1 MKTSAH
7 PQGVQH
13 TTNSSDASEG
23 ANATAVAASGSFKS
37 ATAVHLM
44 RLPSRGCHILTYL
57 HNSRLS
63 PRGWTSKRP
72 LNRLIPRCGREDLP
86 VGCPSPIPN
95 YPGVRFVHRDRYISY
110 GYKSVRVRGP
120 APLWIRGIKVRRTGF
135 FFLAEQAP
143 GSVTGDGQ
151 DELVVRT
158 ERDPRHGERV
168 AFEWLAEWPER
179 FRIVDPNC
187 GVLRGC
193 GFTCC
198 CEQLAGRGD
207 GYGN

>member
-1 MKTSAH
+1 MTY
-7 PQGVQH
+7 PLRPV
-13 TTNSSDASEG
+13 
-23 ANATAVAASGSFKS
+23 
-37 ATAVHLM
+37 
-44 RLPSRGCHILTYL
+44 HIL
-57 HNSRLS
+57 RLQVS
-63 PRGWTSKRP
+63 QGQGAS
-72 LNRLIPRCGREDLP
+72 
-86 VGCPSPIPN
+86 
-95 YPGVRFVHRDRYISY
+95 
-110 GYKSVRVRGP
+110 
-120 APLWIRGIKVRRTGF
+120 PLWIRGIKVRRTGF

-158 ERDPRHGERV
+158 ERDPRYGERV

-198 CEQLAGRGD
+198 CEQLSGRGD
-207 GYGN
+207 GYGNGLESRGKILNTLACAGRDIERTNLVAVAKHLFYLRP